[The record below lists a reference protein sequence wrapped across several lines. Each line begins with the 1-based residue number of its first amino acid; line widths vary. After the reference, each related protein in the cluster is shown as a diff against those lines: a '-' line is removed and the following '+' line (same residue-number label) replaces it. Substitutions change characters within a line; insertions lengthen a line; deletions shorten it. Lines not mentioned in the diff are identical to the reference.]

1 MRKKRKKKFQIAA
14 VALAIVAAVVATAVL
29 GMNLAVDSLLNQTQR
44 SRPLSKEEAL
54 VNEEAIQQI
63 EQHHVVN
70 IALFGS
76 DNEGKNS
83 GDEETM
89 DRSDATKIISLD
101 MDTKTIKITSIQR
114 DTLVWI
120 PEPYSDF
127 DKVNHAHWRGG
138 PELAMKTLNTNLDLD
153 ITQYVGFSF
162 AALEK
167 LVDLVGGVDIEL
179 TAQEIQQ
186 KNKNLGISGDPGVY
200 HLNGQQAMM
209 YCRIR
214 YIDDD
219 FHRMDR
225 QNKVI
230 LAIIQ
235 ELKDQNLMDLLE
247 IVNTMIPYVE
257 TNLTNDEIKSL
268 MIRLLEFD
276 LDNIETYQVPG
287 ENWNSIRASVS
298 YNGYGPMY
306 IMNSYTDLVKEVHQN
321 IYGDENYQPSATI
334 LRIQQDIT
342 QKFDINFEEESGET
356 E

>member
-1 MRKKRKKKFQIAA
+1 
-14 VALAIVAAVVATAVL
+14 
-29 GMNLAVDSLLNQTQR
+29 
-44 SRPLSKEEAL
+44 
-54 VNEEAIQQI
+54 
-63 EQHHVVN
+63 
-70 IALFGS
+70 
-76 DNEGKNS
+76 
-83 GDEETM
+83 
-89 DRSDATKIISLD
+89 
-101 MDTKTIKITSIQR
+101 
-114 DTLVWI
+114 
-120 PEPYSDF
+120 
-127 DKVNHAHWRGG
+127 
-138 PELAMKTLNTNLDLD
+138 
-153 ITQYVGFSF
+153 
-162 AALEK
+162 
-167 LVDLVGGVDIEL
+167 
-179 TAQEIQQ
+179 
-186 KNKNLGISGDPGVY
+186 
-200 HLNGQQAMM
+200 M